1 MATRTGTRA
10 VELATGDLV
19 TSSVTIPQTMRAAV
33 LVAPGEP
40 LQVRHIRTP
49 RPRSGEVL
57 VKVTACGLC
66 HSDLHVISGKI
77 PFPTPAVLG
86 HEVSGTVVEL
96 GPNTGHAGLALG
108 DGVCGAFL
116 MPCGQC
122 ADCARGRDDLC
133 KPFFEFNRL
142 HGQLF
147 DGESRLADL
156 DGNCIAQYSMGGLA
170 EYCVI
175 PVTSVTPMP
184 NGMDAVAAAILG
196 CAAMT
201 AYGAVRRGADLRYGE
216 TVAIIGI
223 GGVGSNIVQVAHE
236 LGARKVIAIDVDD
249 DKLEAAIRHGAS
261 DVINSR
267 YLDARDRVF
276 ELTGGRG
283 VDVAIEALGFPR
295 TFEQALTLLADGGRM
310 VPVGLAAG
318 TQTAAVEINRVVRRG
333 QQICGSYGART
344 RTDLPTV
351 VDLAARGVLDY
362 RGVVS
367 ERVSLSNAHATYHRL
382 EQGKV
387 SGRAVV
393 EMALNDR

>member
-1 MATRTGTRA
+1 MDQTPT
-10 VELATGDLV
+10 VPE
-19 TSSVTIPQTMRAAV
+19 TMRAAV

-40 LQVRHIRTP
+40 LAVKRIRTP

-66 HSDLHVISGKI
+66 HSDLHVMSGKI
-77 PFPTPAVLG
+77 LFPTPAVLG
-86 HEVSGTVVEL
+86 HEVSGVLVEL
-96 GPNTGHAGLALG
+96 GENTLHSGLAVG
-108 DGVCGAFL
+108 DAVCGAFL

-122 ADCARGRDDLC
+122 PDCARGRDDLC
-133 KPFFEFNRL
+133 APFFRFNRL
-142 HGQLF
+142 QGQLF
-147 DGESRLADL
+147 DGSSRLADL
-156 DGNCIAQYSMGGLA
+156 DGSVIAQYSMGGLA

-175 PVTSVTPMP
+175 PVTAVTPMP
-184 NGMDAVAAAILG
+184 EGMDAVAAAILG

-201 AYGAVRRGADLRYGE
+201 AYGAVRRGADLRHGE
-216 TVAIIGI
+216 TVAVIGI
-223 GGVGSNIVQVAHE
+223 GGVGSHIVQVAHE
-236 LGARKVIAIDVDD
+236 LGARRVIAIDVDD
-249 DKLEAAIRHGAS
+249 DKLEHAIRYGAS

-267 YLDARDRVF
+267 HVNARDRVLA
-276 ELTGGRG
+276 LTGGRG
-283 VDVAIEALGFPR
+283 VDVAIEALGFPA

-318 TQTAAVEINRVVRRG
+318 SQTAAVEINRLVRRG
-333 QQICGSYGART
+333 QQVRGSYGART
-344 RTDLPTV
+344 RTDLPIV

-367 ERVSLSNAHATYHRL
+367 ERVSLYRAEETYRRL
-382 EQGKV
+382 ERGAV

>member
-1 MATRTGTRA
+1 M
-10 VELATGDLV
+10 DQFP
-19 TSSVTIPQTMRAAV
+19 IPETMRAAV

-40 LQVRHIRTP
+40 LEVQEIRTP
-49 RPRSGEVL
+49 RPKAGEVL

-66 HSDLHVISGKI
+66 HSDLHVMAGKI

-96 GPNTGHAGLALG
+96 GQNTLHSGLSVG
-108 DGVCGAFL
+108 DQVCGAFL

-122 ADCARGRDDLC
+122 PECARGRDDLC
-133 KPFFEFNRL
+133 APFFEFNRL
-142 HGQLF
+142 KGQLF
-147 DGESRLADL
+147 DGTSRLADL
-156 DGNCIAQYSMGGLA
+156 DGNVIAQYSMGGLA

-175 PVTSVTPMP
+175 PVTAVARMVS
-184 NGMDAVAAAILG
+184 GMDPVAASIIG

-201 AYGAVRRGADLRYGE
+201 AYGAVRRGADLQYGE

-223 GGVGSNIVQVAHE
+223 GGVGSSIVAVAKE
-236 LGARKVIAIDVDD
+236 MGARRIIAIDVDD
-249 DKLEAAIRHGAS
+249 EKLAAAVRLGATE
-261 DVINSR
+261 VINSR
-267 YLDARDRVF
+267 HVDARARVF
-276 ELTGGRG
+276 EITHGRG
-283 VDVAIEALGFPR
+283 VDVAIEALGFPV

-310 VPVGLAAG
+310 VPIGLAAG
-318 TQTAAVEINRVVRRG
+318 AATAAVEINRLVRRG

-351 VDLAARGVLDY
+351 IDLAARGLLDY

-367 ERVSLSNAHATYHRL
+367 LRVPLSQAEATYRML
-382 EQGKV
+382 EHGGV

-393 EMALNDR
+393 EMALSE

>member
-1 MATRTGTRA
+1 MSQVDQET
-10 VELATGDLV
+10 L
-19 TSSVTIPQTMRAAV
+19 TIPETMRAAV

-40 LQVRHIRTP
+40 LQVKHIRTP
-49 RPRSGEVL
+49 RPGAGEVL

-66 HSDLHVISGKI
+66 HSDLHVMAGKI

-86 HEVSGTVVEL
+86 HEVSGTVVQ
-96 GPNTGHAGLALG
+96 LG
-108 DGVCGAFL
+108 DNTQHSGLSVGDAVCGAFL

-122 ADCARGRDDLC
+122 PDCARGRDDLC
-133 KPFFEFNRL
+133 APFFDLNRL
-142 HGQLF
+142 KGQLF
-147 DGESRLADL
+147 DGTSRLADL
-156 DGNCIAQYSMGGLA
+156 DGSVIAQYSMGGLA

-175 PVTSVTPMP
+175 PVTAVTPMVP
-184 NGMDAVAAAILG
+184 GMDPVAAAILG

-216 TVAIIGI
+216 TVAVIGI

-249 DKLEAAIRHGAS
+249 EKLEAAIRYGAS

-267 YLDARDRVF
+267 HLDARDRVF
-276 ELTGGRG
+276 ELTAGRG
-283 VDVAIEALGFPR
+283 VDLAIEALGFPQ

-318 TQTAAVEINRVVRRG
+318 SQTAAVEINRIVRRG

-344 RTDLPTV
+344 RTDLPIV

-367 ERVSLSNAHATYHRL
+367 ERVSLSNAEATYRRL
-382 EQGKV
+382 EHGGV